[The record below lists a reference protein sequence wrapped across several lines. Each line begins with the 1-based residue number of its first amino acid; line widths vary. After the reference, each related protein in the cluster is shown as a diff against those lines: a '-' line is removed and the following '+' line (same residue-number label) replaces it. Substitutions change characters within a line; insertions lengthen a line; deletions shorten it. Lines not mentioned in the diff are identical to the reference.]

1 MSIPHKTKAIVL
13 RAIPYGDTSL
23 IVTALTELFGIQSY
37 IIKGVRK
44 STKTQ
49 SAKVSFFQPA
59 ALLEMVVYHN
69 PLKHLNFVKE
79 YKWSTIYQNIYSS
92 VFKNAIALYAIE
104 LFTKCIKQ
112 PDENPEVFYFA
123 EDVLRT
129 IDTADAA
136 LAANLP
142 LYISI
147 QLPLLLG
154 LQITDNYAPDTAILD
169 LKAGCYVAVVPNH
182 PHMVQAPHSKYI
194 NDFLKTENIADL
206 RSITMNGSIRQQ
218 LLLDMEIFY
227 QLHIQDFGKIKSLPI
242 LHEIL
247 R

>member
-13 RAIPYGDTSL
+13 KAIPYGDTSL
-23 IVTALTELFGIQSY
+23 IVTTLTELFGIQTY

-49 SAKVSFFQPA
+49 SAKAVFFQPA

-79 YKWSTIYQNIYSS
+79 YKWATIYKKMYVS
-92 VFKNAIALYAIE
+92 VFRNAIALYAIE

-112 PDENPEVFYFA
+112 PDENPETFYFA

-129 IDTADAA
+129 IDEADNA

-154 LQITDNYAPDTAILD
+154 LQITDNYTPENNILD
-169 LKAGCYVAVVPNH
+169 LKDGCYCATIPNH
-182 PHMVQAPHSKYI
+182 PHIVEAPYSKYI
-194 NDFLKTENIADL
+194 NTFLQTQNISDI
-206 RSITMNGSIRQQ
+206 RSIAINGTIRQY
-218 LLLDMEIFY
+218 LLQQMEIFY

-247 R
+247 S